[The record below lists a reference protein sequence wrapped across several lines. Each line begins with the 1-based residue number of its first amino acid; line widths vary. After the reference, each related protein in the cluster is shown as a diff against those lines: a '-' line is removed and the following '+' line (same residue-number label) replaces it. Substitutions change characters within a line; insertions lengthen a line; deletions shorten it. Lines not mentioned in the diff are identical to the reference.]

1 MKFIFALLA
10 VCLVATCTLAQSQ
23 TTPAQST
30 GAAPLATATLP
41 GFEAATIKP
50 VQNPDPNRMND
61 REEGRRFTTHN
72 TTLSALILMAYGVD
86 RRQLVGGP
94 AWVTADEYDIDAVAG
109 EDVNFRDDLPA
120 MLQKLLA
127 DRFQLAF
134 HREQREMSSYELVVA
149 KGGPKLKASDPNV
162 PPNGAGC
169 QHPGACSFRGEP
181 LAHFARWM
189 GFVVM
194 DRPVVDK
201 TNLTGTFDFTLTWT
215 PDETQFAS
223 FGIHMPPTVDN
234 PNAPP
239 ELFTAIQEQLGL
251 RLEAQKVPTEVLV
264 IDRVE
269 RPSEN

>member
-1 MKFIFALLA
+1 MRCTITLLLLG
-10 VCLVATCTLAQSQ
+10 LVSIPNMGQTPTLQTKAATAAST
-23 TTPAQST
+23 TTPAS
-30 GAAPLATATLP
+30 PE
-41 GFEAATIKP
+41 FEAATIKP
-50 VQNPDPNRMND
+50 VQNPDPNHMND

-72 TTLSALILMAYGVD
+72 TTLSNLILMAYEVD

-94 AWVTADEYDIDAVAG
+94 AWVTADEYDVDAVAG

-127 DRFQLAF
+127 DRCQLAF
-134 HREQREMSSYELVVA
+134 HREQREQSVYVLTVA

-169 QHPGACSFRGEP
+169 QHPGARSFRGEP

-194 DRPVVDK
+194 DRPVVNK

-215 PDETQFAS
+215 PDESQFA
-223 FGIHMPPTVDN
+223 GMG
-234 PNAPP
+234 
-239 ELFTAIQEQLGL
+239 AI
-251 RLEAQKVPTEVLV
+251 
-264 IDRVE
+264 
-269 RPSEN
+269 